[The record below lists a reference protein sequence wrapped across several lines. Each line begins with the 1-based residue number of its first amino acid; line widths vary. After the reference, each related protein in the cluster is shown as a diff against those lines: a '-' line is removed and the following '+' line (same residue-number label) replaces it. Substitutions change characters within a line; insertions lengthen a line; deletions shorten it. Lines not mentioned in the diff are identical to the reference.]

1 MARQGITF
9 RSSRSIAGA
18 ALVVVG
24 MFVLYEN
31 LAAAV
36 AWLSHV
42 RYEAM
47 GMVPAVILGVS
58 QVMQGHAADP
68 QRLLQGF
75 LRHMLV
81 SFWPLLLVII
91 GTVLSRDTIADNST
105 NIPKKI
111 VQLSIWRPAV
121 RR

>member
-1 MARQGITF
+1 MARRRTTI
-9 RSSRSIAGA
+9 RSSQSIAGA
-18 ALVVVG
+18 ALVGVG

-31 LAAAV
+31 LAGAI
-36 AWLSHV
+36 AWLIHV
-42 RYEAM
+42 RNDAL
-47 GMVPAVILGVS
+47 GVVPAMILGVS
-58 QVMQGHAADP
+58 QSMQAHATDP
-68 QRLLQGF
+68 QRFLQSF

-91 GTVLSRDTIADNST
+91 GTALSRDTVADNST

-111 VQLSIWRPAV
+111 VELSIWRPVV